1 MENPTHIFSW
11 NLTCWLILSRY
22 LGLSV
27 FCLPPVG
34 LRYSVNEKRIVL
46 EFRCAEPQVLLRA
59 STHMFKTCQRL
70 SAVLFERKKRRD
82 FNLLTIFRIETMQ
95 QYECK
100 QKEKRKE
107 VLTANADM
115 MKVTWRLLVTIL
127 LGSSLKANK
136 VERPWLSI
144 STSTTTITY

>member
-1 MENPTHIFSW
+1 
-11 NLTCWLILSRY
+11 
-22 LGLSV
+22 
-27 FCLPPVG
+27 
-34 LRYSVNEKRIVL
+34 
-46 EFRCAEPQVLLRA
+46 
-59 STHMFKTCQRL
+59 MFKTCQRL

-115 MKVTWRLLVTIL
+115 MKVT
-127 LGSSLKANK
+127 
-136 VERPWLSI
+136 
-144 STSTTTITY
+144 